1 MASDLFDFI
10 NGMLAKPAEF
20 KKTKMHERGKYF
32 FMINRFCAI
41 NFPVQAAAFNHI
53 KINPGQA
60 VTFWQKLLSSRYTKT
75 PGWMYVSTAKAK
87 EKKKAAQPVSDETI
101 KKYCEQF
108 QLSRREVHEA
118 IDLLGD
124 KMVKELKNY
133 EKLIS
138 Q

>member
-1 MASDLFDFI
+1 MANDLFGFI
-10 NGMLAKPAEF
+10 NDMLGKPAEF
-20 KKTKMHERGKYF
+20 KKVKMHERGKYF

-53 KINPGQA
+53 KIHPGQA
-60 VTFWQKLLSSRYTKT
+60 VTFWQGLLTARYSKT

-87 EKKKAAQPVSDETI
+87 EKKKAAQPVTDETI
-101 KKYCEQF
+101 RKYCEQF
-108 QLSRREVHEA
+108 QVSRRDVDDAME
-118 IDLLGD
+118 LLGD
-124 KMVKELKNY
+124 GMVKELKNY